1 MKYKFSITV
10 LLLLVALAAARAQV
24 ASHASTLDTKAPT
37 PQNQVT
43 GKPVARVNGVA
54 LTDRDLLQEMFAIFP
69 YARQHNGFPKSEE
82 AEIRKGALDMIVFEE
97 LVYQE
102 AERRKMTVLP
112 AKLDLAAADL
122 RARFKSPEEYQQF
135 LQTEFKGSR
144 PLLLK
149 KIRRS
154 MLIEALLQAEVQN
167 KSAVSLAEA
176 KAFYDQNP
184 ARFETTESFTLQ
196 TITILPPA
204 KPAPEQLGNERKRAE
219 EALRQAKATKNA
231 EEFGLLAEKISE
243 DDYRVNMGEH
253 KPADRTQMPPP
264 VLQAVL
270 AMQPG
275 QISDL
280 IQVEQAYTIIRLGA
294 HNPAGKKKFAEVKDA
309 LQKELQKKKTNQLR
323 VELDRKLRKSATVEL
338 LSEPGVG

>member
-1 MKYKFSITV
+1 MKYKLSIAV
-10 LLLLVALAAARAQV
+10 LLLLVALGAARAQV
-24 ASHASTLDTKAPT
+24 ASHASTLDAKT
-37 PQNQVT
+37 PASQSQPT
-43 GKPVARVNGVA
+43 GKPVARINGVA
-54 LTDRDLLQEMFAIFP
+54 LTDRDLLREMFAIFP

-82 AEIRKGALDMIVFEE
+82 AEIRKGALEMIVFEE

-102 AERRKMTVLP
+102 AERRKMTVPP
-112 AKLDLAAADL
+112 AKLNRAAADL
-122 RARFKSPEEYQQF
+122 RARFNSSEEYQQF

-167 KSAVSLAEA
+167 KSAVPPAEVR
-176 KAFYDQNP
+176 AFYDKNP

-204 KPAPEQLGNERKRAE
+204 KPTAEQLANARKRAE
-219 EALRQAKATKNA
+219 EALRQAKATKNY

-253 KPADRTQMPPP
+253 KPAERAQLPPP

-270 AMQPG
+270 ALQPG
-275 QISDL
+275 QVSDL

-294 HNPAGKKKFAEVKDA
+294 HNAAGKKKFADVKEA
-309 LQKELQKKKTNQLR
+309 LQKELKKKKTNQLR
-323 VELDRKLRKSATVEL
+323 VELDRKLRKSARVEL